1 MIDALKKLAFLIS
14 KINSSDGV
22 AESTICMHIVQRKKV
37 RKRERKKESKE
48 KERKTRRVKLEGY
61 LNKIE
66 KAETELHK
74 LKRKE
79 VLNTRSEK
87 GNNNIE
93 FKINKEKK

>member
-1 MIDALKKLAFLIS
+1 MHTHCSKK
-14 KINSSDGV
+14 
-22 AESTICMHIVQRKKV
+22 ESQKKRKKGRKKERKKERKKV
-37 RKRERKKESKE
+37 KRKKESKE
-48 KERKTRRVKLEGY
+48 KERKARRVKLEGY

-66 KAETELHK
+66 KAERELHK

-79 VLNTRSEK
+79 VLNTKSEK